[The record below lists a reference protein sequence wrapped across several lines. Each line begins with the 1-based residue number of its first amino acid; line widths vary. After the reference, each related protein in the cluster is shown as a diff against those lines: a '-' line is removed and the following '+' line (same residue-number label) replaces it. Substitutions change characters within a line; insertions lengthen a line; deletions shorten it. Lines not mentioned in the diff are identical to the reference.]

1 MNIEEANAI
10 PMSAI
15 LSQIKC
21 ALAKSSTY
29 DQMYFSPFRREKT
42 PSFHVNVLKNVWY
55 DFGAAKG
62 GTVID
67 LVCAYLEAQEED
79 HTPADALRWVNNMFR
94 TPATMISFPFAET
107 KDPAPVLVLK
117 QVGRLKDRKLLNY
130 FESRGIPT
138 LLAQKYLSEV
148 YVRNRNTSSNFY
160 AAGLENVDGGFELL
174 NKAFKGSIAPKS
186 ISLVR
191 GDEPVPDTVHI
202 FEGIMDFLTAA
213 LYQPNNR
220 LKGDVIILNSVACVP
235 QALPYLANYSYKTVC
250 LWLDNDAA
258 GRSATQALAEF
269 IRKQPNMSCKTMNRL
284 YQSHKDLNK
293 WHMTKLGL

>member
-1 MNIEEANAI
+1 MNIEQANAI
-10 PMSAI
+10 PMSEI
-15 LSQIKC
+15 LSLIKC
-21 ALAKSSTY
+21 APAKSSTY

-67 LVCAYLEAQEED
+67 FVCAYLDAQEED
-79 HTPADALRWVNNMFR
+79 HTPADALRWVNNMVR
-94 TPATMISFPFAET
+94 TPATVIPLPRTEKYDS
-107 KDPAPVLVLK
+107 APVLIKKEVT
-117 QVGRLKDRKLLNY
+117 RLKSAGLLNY

-138 LLAQKYLSEV
+138 LLAQRYLSEV
-148 YVRNRNTSSNFY
+148 YVRNRTNHSNFY

-174 NKAFKGSIAPKS
+174 NKAFKGCIAPKS
-186 ISLVR
+186 ISFVR
-191 GDEPVPDTVHI
+191 GIDPIPDCVHV

-220 LKGDVIILNSVACVP
+220 LKGDVIILNSVACIP
-235 QALPYLANYSYKTVC
+235 QALPYISNYTYKTVC
-250 LWLDNDAA
+250 LWLDNDTA
-258 GRSATQALAEF
+258 GRKATQILADF
-269 IRKQPNMSCKTMNRL
+269 VQQQPQMVCKTMNRL
-284 YQSHKDLNK
+284 YQNHKDLNK